1 MIRTSPLAASTAPVM
16 APLPM
21 EFHGSSLP
29 LNPIRQQSKV
39 ENKPP
44 HTAKLPAVTK
54 LIARQIE
61 GTQYVCRQRRTMQP
75 NCATVVKQPQER
87 KIENFFFTGSHMT
100 CQVITWYVNI

>member
-1 MIRTSPLAASTAPVM
+1 MLHSDMINTLPLAASTAPVM

-44 HTAKLPAVTK
+44 HTAKLPAVTRLTASSNDK
-54 LIARQIE
+54 L
-61 GTQYVCRQRRTMQP
+61 RRTFHIP
-75 NCATVVKQPQER
+75 R
-87 KIENFFFTGSHMT
+87 
-100 CQVITWYVNI
+100 

>member
-1 MIRTSPLAASTAPVM
+1 M

-44 HTAKLPAVTK
+44 HTAKLPAVTNTK
-54 LIARQIE
+54 IE
-61 GTQYVCRQRRTMQP
+61 GIHYVCKQRSTDH
-75 NCATVVKQPQER
+75 ATKLCYYSLTSPGE
-87 KIENFFFTGSHMT
+87 EN
-100 CQVITWYVNI
+100 

>member
-1 MIRTSPLAASTAPVM
+1 MQYTGVIHTLPLAASTAPVM

-44 HTAKLPAVTK
+44 HTAKLPVVTN
-54 LIARQIE
+54 
-61 GTQYVCRQRRTMQP
+61 Y
-75 NCATVVKQPQER
+75 NVKDPIM
-87 KIENFFFTGSHMT
+87 KS
-100 CQVITWYVNI
+100 